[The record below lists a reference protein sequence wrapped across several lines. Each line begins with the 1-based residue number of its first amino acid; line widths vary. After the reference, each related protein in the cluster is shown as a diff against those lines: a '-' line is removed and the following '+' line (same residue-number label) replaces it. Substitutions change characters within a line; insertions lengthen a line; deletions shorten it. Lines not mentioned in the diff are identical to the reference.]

1 MIGTACF
8 LAAVVELALGLWLM
22 GECQFLIPYRAVLI
36 TRYGRVLLE
45 IAAVLFVNLFGLAY
59 LATRQ
64 LLLKDT
70 GRKLAHLRRAWDPVA
85 AQVGPSPVVPAFRPV
100 DVPVVSG
107 FSRTSESQRTD
118 Q

>member
-8 LAAVVELALGLWLM
+8 LAAVIELALAVWLM
-22 GECQFLIPYRAVLI
+22 GECQFLIPYRAILI
-36 TRYGRVLLE
+36 ARYGRALLE

-64 LLLKDT
+64 IFLKDT
-70 GRKLAHLRRAWDPVA
+70 GRKLAHLRRAWPLGTD
-85 AQVGPSPVVPAFRPV
+85 SVPT
-100 DVPVVSG
+100 DVPPISVVSG
-107 FSRTSESQRTD
+107 FSRTSGSQRTD